1 MRRRV
6 SDDIEAACEVRYP
19 LGIAGRFPDGRR
31 EFCPGI
37 FLRRIIRIVKLCDS
51 DAVQRI
57 VRDFASR
64 QAQAKCMSSPKEAAL
79 L

>member
-1 MRRRV
+1 MRRMV
-6 SDDIEAACEVRYP
+6 GGDSDGNREARYP
-19 LGIAGRFPDGRR
+19 LGKTGRFPDGRR
-31 EFCPGI
+31 KFCPGI

-64 QAQAKCMSSPKEAAL
+64 QAQAKRMSSPKEAAFL
-79 L
+79 